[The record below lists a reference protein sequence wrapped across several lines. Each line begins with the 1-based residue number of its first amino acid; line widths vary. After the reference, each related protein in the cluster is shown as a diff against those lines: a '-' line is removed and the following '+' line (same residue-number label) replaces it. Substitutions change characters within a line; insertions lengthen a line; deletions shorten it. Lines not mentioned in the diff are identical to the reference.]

1 MLKTTTKLPMEVIL
15 VATGDQALP
24 TGAFATT
31 GTTVNIASGQLGVL
45 SWDKN
50 SSVRALGNYIV
61 TGDDSA
67 EVQAIKIVQGTP
79 ASANTQ
85 LADVWEIG
93 DKTHLESGIIRKN
106 NITSVTVKKA
116 VIPVFGG
123 QVASAFP
130 TPVND
135 GKYTAYLKLDS
146 ARYDREYSTMNDNVV
161 YAASPIVNY
170 TTAGITNPLDYVLTN
185 IMVDFNSQSKAVT
198 SNTRRGTKSFVVLGV
213 KFAGGS
219 GQVIGT
225 ITPTTNITFQTVSGV
240 AQVLKSSQELCQ
252 TLARLTKDNAALLA
266 TSTIEN
272 VDLSTAGAA
281 AKIDG
286 LIVIGLPHE
295 LAAEYDNVAAIQ
307 VKPSLNFGANFISG
321 VDPTITTCHP
331 VEGAGQGRKWALL
344 NTLRP
349 ALQTY
354 TMQNQP
360 QGDFFSEGKSY
371 INSSNLYTSYII
383 NYFDTEPALGFT
395 NPCPKKVSLLFRC
408 EVPSSFTTTVNAI
421 IARGTTDIPT
431 VTSTDAG
438 SGTASAVT
446 VAAIE
451 AVLSAWLEHA
461 RTTGTNFSVG
471 GDAVAGGTY
480 LS

>member
-1 MLKTTTKLPMEVIL
+1 MLKKTNKLPMEVIL
-15 VATGDQALP
+15 VAKGDQALP
-24 TGAFATT
+24 TGTFATT
-31 GTTVNIASGQLGVL
+31 GTTVNIADGQIGIL
-45 SWDKN
+45 SWDKD
-50 SSVRALGNYIV
+50 SSVKTRGTYIAS
-61 TGDDSA
+61 GDDSN
-67 EVQAIKIVQGTP
+67 EVQSIKLVQGTP

-85 LADVWEIG
+85 LADIWEVG
-93 DKTHLESGIIRKN
+93 DKTHIESGTIRKN
-106 NITSVTVKKA
+106 NIRSVYVKKA
-116 VIPVFGG
+116 AIPVFGG

-135 GKYTAYLKLDS
+135 GEYQVFLKLDS
-146 ARYDREYSTMNDNVV
+146 VRYDREYSTMNDNVV
-161 YAASPIVNY
+161 SASAPIVNF
-170 TTAGITNPLDYVLTN
+170 TTAGIAQPLDYVLTN
-185 IMVDFNSQSKAVT
+185 ILVELNSQSKAVT
-198 SNTRRGTKSFVVLGV
+198 SNSRRGTKSYVVFGV

-225 ITPTTNITFQTVSGV
+225 ITPTTNITFQTVNGV
-240 AQVLKSSQELCQ
+240 AQVLKSSSELCQ

-272 VDLSTAGAA
+272 VDITTAGAA

-295 LAAEYDNVAAIQ
+295 LAAEYDNVAAVQ
-307 VKPSLNFGANFISG
+307 VKPTLNFAKSFISG
-321 VDPTITTCHP
+321 VDPIVTTCAP
-331 VEGAGQGRKWALL
+331 SEGFGQGRKWALL
-344 NTLRP
+344 NSLRP
-349 ALQTY
+349 GLQTF

-360 QGDFFSEGKSY
+360 HGDWFSEGKNY

-383 NYFDTEPALGFT
+383 DYFDTESVDNQT
-395 NPCPKKVSLLFRC
+395 IVSPKKATILFRC
-408 EVPSSFTTTVNAI
+408 EVPSTFTTTVNAI

-438 SGTASAVT
+438 TGTVSAVT
-446 VAAIE
+446 VAAVE
-451 AVLSAWLEHA
+451 GVLSAWLEHA
-461 RTTGTNFSVG
+461 RTTGTSFAVG